1 MKTTSFERF
10 AGWCAILA
18 GITIF
23 LYAIAFVILR
33 NVTLYSFL
41 LLLNGLLT
49 TAVMTALYLR
59 LRETDSAFALWAI
72 LLGFAGAVGAAVH
85 GGYDL
90 ANAINPPTTAI
101 GDLPNQI
108 DPRGLL
114 TFGVAG
120 IGMFLISWLMVQ
132 NAQFPRNLGMLG
144 YLFAVLLV
152 IIYLARLIILDP
164 TNPVLLIPVLLA
176 GFIVN
181 PLWNI
186 WLGVVLTRGQ
196 GVTDSAN
203 MPEYTR

>member
-1 MKTTSFERF
+1 MKSMSFERF

-23 LYAIAFVILR
+23 LYAVAFVVLR
-33 NVTLYSFL
+33 NMTLYSLL

-49 TAVMTALYLR
+49 TAIMTALYLR
-59 LRETDSAFALWAI
+59 LRETDGAFALWAI

-90 ANAINPPTTAI
+90 ANAINPPATPI
-101 GDLPNQI
+101 GDFPSQI

-152 IIYLARLIILDP
+152 IIYLARLTILDP
-164 TNPVLLIPVLLA
+164 ANPVLLIPVLLS

-186 WLGVVLTRGQ
+186 WLGMVLMRGQ
-196 GVTDSAN
+196 GATSSAR
-203 MPEYTR
+203 MTETTR